1 MLTVEKVIAPRRRP
15 ATGGYARGEE
25 QRQRIIHAA
34 LKVFAEE
41 GYERA
46 STRQIANEAGVR
58 PPALQYYFD
67 SKEGLNRACAELV
80 VNQALE
86 QLSGP
91 LEAARQV
98 SPDASRE
105 EALDALCS
113 LLDALVDAN
122 LLSRE
127 EPEQSLF
134 SARMHGEDS
143 PAAPILRERVSYP
156 LLEICSN
163 LVSQITGEPVGDV
176 ARLRASLIVA
186 QATVFHVLREST
198 LAKLGWPDFEGPRRE
213 LAKAILRD
221 HARGALALPQPPS
234 PAK

>member
-1 MLTVEKVIAPRRRP
+1 MTAEKVFAPRRRP

-25 QRQRIIHAA
+25 QRQRIINAA
-34 LKVFAEE
+34 IKVFAQE

-46 STRQIANEAGVR
+46 STRQIATEAGVT

-80 VNQALE
+80 VSQALE

-91 LEAARQV
+91 LEAARRV
-98 SPDASRE
+98 SAEASRE

-127 EPEQSLF
+127 APEQSLF
-134 SARMHGEDS
+134 SARMHSEDS
-143 PAAPILRERVSYP
+143 PASPILRERVSHP
-156 LLEICSN
+156 FLEICSK
-163 LVSQITGEPVGDV
+163 LVSQIIGEPVGDV
-176 ARLRASLIVA
+176 VRLRASLIVA
-186 QATVFHVLREST
+186 QATVFHVQREST
-198 LAKLGWPDFEGPRRE
+198 LAKLGWPDFDGPRRE

-221 HARGALALPQPPS
+221 HARGALTMAQPPS
-234 PAK
+234 TAE